1 MKPFRADLHIHT
13 LLSPCASL
21 EMSPAAIIAVA
32 LEKGLDIIAVS
43 DHNSTLHC
51 GLTASLGAQQGIVVL
66 NAVEVT
72 TAEEVHC
79 LVLLPDPLA
88 ATRFQEWLDNNSS
101 NVPYNPELFGY
112 QVVIDKE
119 ENILQEID
127 HFLPAALTAS
137 IDQVEAEA
145 HRLGGLFIP
154 AHIDRPSFSIT
165 SQLGF
170 IPEELYIDA
179 VEVTGKIQGL
189 LYPSIRNS
197 DAHVP
202 EQIGRRYT
210 TYLLD
215 SPSFSE
221 IALALKGESGRAII
235 SVTP

>member
-1 MKPFRADLHIHT
+1 MKPYRADLHIHT

-21 EMSPAAIIAVA
+21 EMSPAAVIAVA
-32 LEKGLDIIAVS
+32 LERGLDIIAVS
-43 DHNSTLHC
+43 DHNTTLHC
-51 GLTASLGAQQGIVVL
+51 ALTASLGTEHGIVVL
-66 NAVEVT
+66 NAAEVT
-72 TAEEVHC
+72 SAEEVHC
-79 LVLLPDPLA
+79 LVLLPDRDA
-88 ATRFQEWLDNNSS
+88 ATLFQEWLENNSS
-101 NVPYNPELFGY
+101 NVPYDPETFGY
-112 QVVIDKE
+112 QVVLDRE

-137 IDQVEAEA
+137 IDQIAAEA

-170 IPEELYIDA
+170 IPEDLYIDA

-189 LYPSIRNS
+189 LYPAIRNS
-197 DAHVP
+197 DAHMP

-210 TYLLD
+210 TFLLD

-221 IALALKGESGRAII
+221 IAMALKGESGRAII